1 MKILVLNC
9 GSSSIKF
16 QVLKMPEEK
25 LLIKGVIERIG
36 EENSIIESK
45 NEYHKMKLNEPVL
58 NHEKGIEKVLSLIIK
73 PEFKVM
79 NDIKEIGA
87 IGHRVVHGGEEFS
100 DSVIIN
106 EKVIDVIKS
115 TIPLAPLHNP
125 ANLKGILACRSE
137 LPGIPQIAVFDTAF
151 HQTLPDYA
159 FRYAIP
165 KTYYERHKIRRYGF
179 HGTSHK
185 YVAGIGAEILRKDI
199 KDTKLITAHLG
210 NGASISAIQGGNSID
225 TSMGFTPLE
234 GLIMGTRS
242 GDLDP
247 AILIFLEKNENLS
260 ADDIDQLL
268 NKRSGV
274 LGLFGQ
280 NDMRI
285 LEEKYYAGDALAIF
299 VMTLYAYRLVKYI
312 GAYNAVLGGADAL
325 IYTAGVGENT
335 PPLRELVAKFLAHM
349 GLSINNELNNKVIRY
364 GEPVDISGKDSKIKT
379 LVIPTNEELA
389 IARDTCILIRS

>member
-16 QVLKMPEEK
+16 QVLKMPNEE

-36 EENSIIESK
+36 EENSIIEGK
-45 NEYHKMKLNEPVL
+45 NEFHKIKIEQPVPDH
-58 NHEKGIEKVLSLIIK
+58 NKGIEEVLSLISK
-73 PEFKVM
+73 PEFKV
-79 NDIKEIGA
+79 IKSIEEIGA

-106 EKVIDVIKS
+106 KKVIDVIKD

-125 ANLKGILACRSE
+125 ANLRGILACNSK
-137 LPGIPQIAVFDTAF
+137 LPHVSQVAVFDTAF

-159 FRYAIP
+159 YRYAIP
-165 KTYYERHKIRRYGF
+165 EKYYEKHKIRRFGF

-185 YVAGIGAEILRKDI
+185 YVSEIGAKMLNKDI

-210 NGASISAIQGGNSID
+210 NGASITAVKSGKSID

-247 AILIFLEKNENLS
+247 AIVLFLEKNENLS
-260 ADDIDQLL
+260 ADDVDKLL
-268 NKRSGV
+268 NKNSGV

-285 LEEKYYAGDALAIF
+285 LESKYYEGDEMAKF
-299 VMTLYAYRLVKYI
+299 VMTLYAYRLIKYI
-312 GAYNAVLGGADAL
+312 GAYNAILGGTDAL

-335 PPLRELVAKFLAHM
+335 PPLRELVADFLEPL
-349 GLSINNELNNKVIRY
+349 GFNINKDLNRKVIRY
-364 GEPVDISGKDSKIKT
+364 GKPVDISGKNSKIKT

-389 IARDTCILIRS
+389 IARDTYGLIRR